1 MSTVG
6 PSTSTETSCPCYS
19 EPDDERTIFHLG
31 GWDLDGLDAAAPQL
45 TSDLTN
51 DYTLDDHPELQI
63 FEE

>member
-1 MSTVG
+1 MSR
-6 PSTSTETSCPCYS
+6 YS